1 MYFYE
6 LHEGDDDLFSDLLLA
21 REEEMDPELFL
32 ETVQSIRRRVQ
43 DSFEQDTLIEAIA
56 DVLGREHGFIVVS
69 DDRLSAAVN
78 VSRLDDD
85 NFLAELE
92 SGDGS
97 LADPEADDDE
107 LDDGYVS
114 ILADFQGSVRRP
126 N

>member
-21 REEEMDPELFL
+21 REEEMDPELFF

-56 DVLGREHGFIVVS
+56 DILGREHGFIVVS

-97 LADPEADDDE
+97 LGDPEADGDE
-107 LDDGYVS
+107 MDDGYVS
-114 ILADFQGSVRRP
+114 ILADFQEGVSRP

>member
-21 REEEMDPELFL
+21 REEEMDPELFF

-56 DVLGREHGFIVVS
+56 DILGREHGFIVVS

-97 LADPEADDDE
+97 LADPEADGDE
-107 LDDGYVS
+107 IDDGYVS
-114 ILADFQGSVRRP
+114 ILADFQEGVRRP